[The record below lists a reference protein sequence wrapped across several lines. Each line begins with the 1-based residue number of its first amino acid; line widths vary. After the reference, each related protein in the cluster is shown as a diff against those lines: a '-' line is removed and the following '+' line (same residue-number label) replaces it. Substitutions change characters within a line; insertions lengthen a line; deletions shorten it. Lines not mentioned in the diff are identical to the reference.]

1 MKWFVRTWSKAFF
14 PAREEILIVSGSCLA
29 YNETTFSPEMF
40 KKISESL
47 IFPAFPHLPGA
58 PATDRGLFPAFRLLP
73 EQKIT
78 ETL

>member
-47 IFPAFPHLPGA
+47 IFPAFPHLRELRQLIE
-58 PATDRGLFPAFRLLP
+58 DFFQLSVSCQSRR
-73 EQKIT
+73 
-78 ETL
+78 